1 MKNTNWDSPHGLNNK
16 ESLTTVTDMF
26 KLSERVKDQPLH
38 LKVNA
43 TKVYR
48 CTAMVEQDG
57 NLVPGRNYTWISNMR
72 MLGVDGFIGQKKG
85 WTPPAGHCIALEYK
99 KDGHHFSIV
108 TINSKTKNTLWT
120 EVQQLVSWAIW
131 REK

>member
-1 MKNTNWDSPHGLNNK
+1 MPFPIKDLERKLALIMLVPC
-16 ESLTTVTDMF
+16 DMF
-26 KLSERVKDQPLH
+26 LES
-38 LKVNA
+38 
-43 TKVYR
+43 KVYR
-48 CTAMVEQDG
+48 CTAMIEQDG
-57 NLVPGRNYTWISNMR
+57 AMIPGRNYTWISNMR